1 MTIHDKSA
9 FEDAQIMAR
18 VAAAKAGGVVA
29 NESFWAAAMLALKEA
44 YKG

>member
-1 MTIHDKSA
+1 MTIHDKFA

-18 VAAAKAGGVVA
+18 IAYRKCD
-29 NESFWAAAMLALKEA
+29 ESFWRAAMLALKEA